1 VQVKVHQD
9 ERQGTV
15 ADLFQT
21 LVDLVT
27 VALRLVVEIL
37 QLGLTWSLLLVWIA
51 WWLWAVN
58 WKKAWQVLA
67 QGAWAPVAL
76 VSLMAAGVW
85 SQVRP
90 SDLAISPS
98 FSIVNFW
105 WQLGAVCLL
114 VGSALLCGWLQGYF
128 GWTPAEIDV
137 EPPAHHEDHHADA
150 AHAHH

>member
-1 VQVKVHQD
+1 M
-9 ERQGTV
+9 

-21 LVDLVT
+21 LVELVT
-27 VALRLVVEIL
+27 VALRLVVEVL

-58 WKKAWQVLA
+58 WKKAWRVL
-67 QGAWAPVAL
+67 GDGGWAPL
-76 VSLMAAGVW
+76 VVIGLIAAGVW

-90 SDLAISPS
+90 TNLVVTPNFAI
-98 FSIVNFW
+98 INFW
-105 WQLGAVCLL
+105 WQLGAVALL
-114 VGSALLCGWLQGYF
+114 IGSAFFCGWLQGYF

-137 EPPAHHEDHHADA
+137 EPPAHHAGHHGEA